1 MAVLSREEYFNR
13 LRSQLGEDSSDES
26 IAFLED
32 MTDTY
37 NDMES
42 RRNNDGIDWEQKYH
56 DLDKAWQKRYAN
68 RFFHGGDTGVP
79 NTETGTVGEVEEYDP
94 NDVKVEDLFKED

>member
-1 MAVLSREEYFNR
+1 MAVLSREEYFTR
-13 LRSQLGEDSSDES
+13 LHEHLGTDSSDES

-42 RRNNDGIDWEQKYH
+42 RKNNDGEDWEQKYH

-68 RFFHGGDTGVP
+68 RFFNGGDGCVP
-79 NTETGTVGEVEEYDP
+79 GTETGNTGDEHDDYNP
-94 NDVKVEDLFKED
+94 GDVQVADLFS

>member
-13 LRSQLGEDSSDES
+13 LHEHLGTDSSDES

-42 RRNNDGIDWEQKYH
+42 RRNNDGEDWEQKYH
-56 DLDKAWQKRYAN
+56 DLDKAWQKRYSN
-68 RFFHGGDTGVP
+68 RFFNGGDGCVP
-79 NTETGTVGEVEEYDP
+79 NTDKGTTGDEQDNYNP
-94 NDVKVEDLFKED
+94 SDVQVADLFS